1 MCYLPAL
8 LKIVVEK
15 GGNIIDYNRTDI
27 LTARARFE
35 CSEGHEWETRIGR
48 VLKEN
53 SWCRKCKAK
62 KAGLNKVE
70 FTLKD
75 YHKKAKE
82 YGGKFLSKKYVKS
95 THKYK
100 WQCKNGHIFKATWGN
115 VRHNKWCKQCQYLT
129 IEQMNEYAEK
139 RGGKC
144 LSEKYV
150 NIKTKL
156 KWECKYG
163 HQWEARASIINQNN
177 WCPKCKDS
185 MGETVCRKILE
196 FLFKKPFPKKRPT
209 WLKYKR
215 NLELDCYN
223 RELKIALE
231 YNGAQHYNEN
241 TFFDNNLK
249 ERKEMD
255 AFKVK
260 KCAEKKIFLIV
271 VPYTIKS
278 NKLYTLIRNKCLPY
292 LTRETPENID
302 ICELEIKD
310 PKTERLNE
318 LQKMAEEKGGT
329 VISDRYINNTTK
341 IKFCCKEGHEFK
353 STFSVVLSGSWCS
366 KCAFNWF
373 RNIGF
378 EKSKEFA
385 KENKGTLLSVDYD
398 NAKKKLEWKCKNDHV
413 FKRNID
419 NMKNRKNFCP
429 ECKDGIQ
436 KTNLLSLKF

>member
-1 MCYLPAL
+1 
-8 LKIVVEK
+8 
-15 GGNIIDYNRTDI
+15 
-27 LTARARFE
+27 
-35 CSEGHEWETRIGR
+35 
-48 VLKEN
+48 
-53 SWCRKCKAK
+53 
-62 KAGLNKVE
+62 
-70 FTLKD
+70 
-75 YHKKAKE
+75 
-82 YGGKFLSKKYVKS
+82 
-95 THKYK
+95 
-100 WQCKNGHIFKATWGN
+100 
-115 VRHNKWCKQCQYLT
+115 
-129 IEQMNEYAEK
+129 MNEYAEK

-318 LQKMAEEKGGT
+318 LQKMAEEKGG
-329 VISDRYINNTTK
+329 VVLSDRYINNTTK
-341 IKFCCKEGHEFK
+341 MKFCCKEGHEFK
-353 STFSVVLSGSWCS
+353 STFSIVQSGSWCS
-366 KCAFNWF
+366 KCAFSWY
-373 RNIGF
+373 RKLGY
-378 EKSKEFA
+378 ERATEFA
-385 KENKGTLLSVDYD
+385 KENEGKLLNKEYN
-398 NAKKKLEWKCKNDHV
+398 NARKKLEWECKNGHIITRCLDSMRNRTFFCPKCKIGI
-413 FKRNID
+413 KRAYLL
-419 NMKNRKNFCP
+419 
-429 ECKDGIQ
+429 
-436 KTNLLSLKF
+436 NLKA